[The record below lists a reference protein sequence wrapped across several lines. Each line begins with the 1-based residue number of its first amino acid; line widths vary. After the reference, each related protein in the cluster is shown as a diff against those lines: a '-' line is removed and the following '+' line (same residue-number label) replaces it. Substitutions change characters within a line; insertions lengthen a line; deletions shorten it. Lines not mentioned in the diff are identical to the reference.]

1 MEALIVRFGLVMV
14 FAGTALEGD
23 VTMML
28 AGVTAHL
35 GLFPIATVVAVG
47 ALGGFAGDTFFYG
60 LGRWHSETIRRTDLY
75 RRAEPAIGRFTARF
89 GPLQIVVA
97 RFVYGTRVASMVFWG
112 VARLPLWR
120 FALIDALGCALWAA
134 ALGGLGYTLS
144 GSAVLLL
151 GRVKRVELWLLGA
164 LLVCAGLVLLYR
176 AYLQRRGRAVNG
188 SAQGPSGGAGT
199 RG

>member
-1 MEALIVRFGLVMV
+1 MEALIARFGLAMV
-14 FAGTALEGD
+14 LLGTAVEGD

-35 GLFPIATVVAVG
+35 GLFSIATVVAVG
-47 ALGGFAGDTFFYG
+47 ALGGFAGDSFFYAM
-60 LGRWHSETIRRTDLY
+60 GRWHSDTIRSTDLY
-75 RRAEPAIGRFTARF
+75 RRAGPAIARFSARF
-89 GPLQIVVA
+89 GPLEIIVA
-97 RFVYGTRVASMVFWG
+97 RFIYGTRVASMVFWG
-112 VARLPLWR
+112 VARLPLWQ

-134 ALGGLGYTLS
+134 VLGGLGYTLS

-176 AYLQRRGRAVNG
+176 AYLQRRSRGR
-188 SAQGPSGGAGT
+188 SGGIDGQ
-199 RG
+199 